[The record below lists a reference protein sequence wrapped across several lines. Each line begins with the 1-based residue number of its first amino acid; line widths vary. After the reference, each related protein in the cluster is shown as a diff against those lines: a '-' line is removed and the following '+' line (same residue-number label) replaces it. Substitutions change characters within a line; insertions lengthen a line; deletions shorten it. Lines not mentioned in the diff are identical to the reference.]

1 MGNYLIK
8 HFLIKGFSLKVSL
21 FFLLLISN
29 QTFSVEMYQIA
40 HSKKM
45 GVNVLIE
52 NKNNSWCK
60 DEIKIYLDTEKA
72 DFFQGNN
79 AQNLIGKLMGIIL
92 SECPM
97 VKRAEVSGYVSSP
110 EIPIYKATTAL
121 SDNWLLQKKSLTK
134 VVAPLAANQTN
145 ETLNVFSTKNEKL
158 AAEVES
164 MQTPQLNIVNS
175 FTVNGWA
182 PPLNNDAFVLA
193 LDAKEKVIYTLDKS
207 CAFRFLRTYRIKP
220 EDTDTAYLSTK
231 EVKCLD
237 GFIHGKGSVNVLT
250 ADGRMLREYRGYFSH
265 GYYTGRTYSKENR
278 VWDMPFIKRDAKNI
292 SFLLEADEF
301 QKIYYIG
308 YLTLF
313 SGETWGYCAQ
323 QRMTVLTEN
332 DQLFMHAGKI
342 KQLVDHVT
350 QLYVKYCPTARNI
363 SFDARRGISETD
375 SNKLL
380 SIQYI
385 QKQRNGEWQYRPRY
399 VKNFVLKRVKEE
411 KRLAERMKREQKRL
425 WLQAKIEYNRLKA
438 SNFNQ
443 KLSYYF
449 EIKRL
454 DNPVNLTAMSVLTN
468 GSVKGNIMVKIEDIN
483 GDSAEVE
490 WPYNFMAKEVSN
502 FITQEGWYILK
513 GNMEL
518 VDVKDV
524 DDYGVPKA
532 EFIVDS
538 AIKCMQ
544 DHCNEVN
551 DVEEMIREKHGLP
564 DWKANDNAMLGS

>member
-1 MGNYLIK
+1 MGNHLIK
-8 HFLIKGFSLKVSL
+8 HFFLKDFSLKVSL
-21 FFLLLISN
+21 CFLLLISN
-29 QTFSVEMYQIA
+29 QVFSVEMYQIA
-40 HSKKM
+40 HSKKI
-45 GVNVLIE
+45 GVKALIE
-52 NKNNSWCK
+52 NKNNGWCK

-72 DFFQGNN
+72 EFFQGNN
-79 AQNLIGKLMGIIL
+79 AQNLMGKLMSIII
-92 SECPM
+92 SECPK
-97 VKRAEVSGYVSSP
+97 VKQAEVIGYVSSP
-110 EIPIYKATTAL
+110 ETPIYKATTAL
-121 SDNWLLQKKSLTK
+121 SDSWVLKKKPLSEVVTSLT
-134 VVAPLAANQTN
+134 AN
-145 ETLNVFSTKNEKL
+145 ETLNIFTDKEKL
-158 AAEVES
+158 VAEVEK
-164 MQTPQLNIVNS
+164 MQAPQLKIANS
-175 FTVNGWA
+175 FTVNGWT

-237 GFIHGKGSVNVLT
+237 GFIHGKGNVKVLG
-250 ADGRMLREYRGYFSH
+250 ADGRMLREYQGYFSH
-265 GYYTGRTYSKENR
+265 GYFTGRTYSKENR

-308 YLTLF
+308 YLTLL
-313 SGETWGYCAQ
+313 SGETWGYCRQ

-350 QLYVKYCPTARNI
+350 QLYVKYCPSARNI

-375 SNKLL
+375 NNKLL

-399 VKNFVLKRVKEE
+399 VKNFVFKRVREE
-411 KRLAERMKREQKRL
+411 KRLAEKMKREQQRL
-425 WLQAKIEYNRLKA
+425 WQQAKIEYDRLKA

-454 DNPVNLTAMSVLTN
+454 DNPVNLTAISVLTD
-468 GSVKGNIMVKIEDIN
+468 GPVKGNIMVKIEDID
-483 GDSAEVE
+483 GDFAEVE
-490 WPYNFMAKEVSN
+490 WPYNFIAKEVSN
-502 FITQEGWYILK
+502 FVTQEGWYILK
-513 GNMEL
+513 GSMEF
-518 VDVKDV
+518 VDIKDI
-524 DDYGVPKA
+524 DEYGVPKA
-532 EFIVDS
+532 EFIVDI